1 MSAATY
7 MRAKDGEE
15 GWGGGVMGVWTSRVR
30 RGEEDVV

>member
-15 GWGGGVMGVWTSRVR
+15 GGGGMMGVWTSRVR